1 MRTNRANGVISIK
14 KIKPNS
20 MGLTRLPRIKE
31 NFNHAKFAVRK
42 MIGLTRDII
51 KKIILLVRK
60 KYANNSILFQKK
72 NTNIKN
78 RNDIMTMP
86 NFLSDGNNICFPI
99 YAKYPLL
106 CIMYYVLWRTIKK
119 VRREYR

>member
-1 MRTNRANGVISIK
+1 MRTNRASGVISIK

-86 NFLSDGNNICFPI
+86 NFLFDGNNICFPI
-99 YAKYPLL
+99 YTKYPLL
-106 CIMYYVLWRTIKK
+106 CRTIKK
-119 VRREYR
+119 LEESIDKWCKY